1 MCNILVSMD
10 LSSLYDVQIKT
21 LISFSIRY
29 SYEAALN
36 FVSANTNVEIGGTV
50 LVNREGHST
59 IAEVDYIEENDGN
72 NTYDVTL
79 LSGDEATINR
89 KDILLAVWS
98 KDDTFKQIKILLNL
112 SRCLL
117 KLADTDTTRGNSS
130 CVGELKSSTIKT
142 RQEKYRLRAV
152 LGSSL
157 ALTLCEYHELESSD
171 ETSLELTSL
180 MEKARIVRA
189 RTFMGLR
196 KLRNATV
203 DIKKVLAQNSTN
215 READGLLAEIR
226 AMEQHSKTLDKK
238 ISKEVCRWVQTA
250 TSSSNGAEVMDRMS
264 DSVSDEVDETEREE
278 SDFRR
283 KHVKQETGIDVW
295 GLVRSISM
303 EIAGII
309 AFIIAMFVMYS
320 NENEPK

>member
-1 MCNILVSMD
+1 M
-10 LSSLYDVQIKT
+10 
-21 LISFSIRY
+21 
-29 SYEAALN
+29 
-36 FVSANTNVEIGGTV
+36 
-50 LVNREGHST
+50 
-59 IAEVDYIEENDGN
+59 DYIEENDGN
-72 NTYDVTL
+72 ITYDVTL
-79 LSGDEATINR
+79 LSGDEATVNR

-130 CVGELKSSTIKT
+130 CVGETSSSSTTIKT

-283 KHVKQETGIDVW
+283 KHVKPEIDVW

-320 NENEPK
+320 NENGKK

>member
-72 NTYDVTL
+72 STYDVTL

-157 ALTLCEYHELESSD
+157 ALTLCEYHELESSN
-171 ETSLELTSL
+171 ETSLELKSL
-180 MEKARIVRA
+180 IEKAGIVRGRA
-189 RTFMGLR
+189 FMGLR

-215 READGLLAEIR
+215 LEADGLLAEIK

-283 KHVKQETGIDVW
+283 KHVKPEIDVW

>member
-1 MCNILVSMD
+1 M
-10 LSSLYDVQIKT
+10 
-21 LISFSIRY
+21 
-29 SYEAALN
+29 
-36 FVSANTNVEIGGTV
+36 
-50 LVNREGHST
+50 
-59 IAEVDYIEENDGN
+59 DYIEENDGN
-72 NTYDVTL
+72 STYDVTL
-79 LSGDEATINR
+79 LSGDEATVNR

-180 MEKARIVRA
+180 MEKVRIVRA
-189 RTFMGLR
+189 RTFMCLR

-226 AMEQHSKTLDKK
+226 AMEQHNKTLDKK

-264 DSVSDEVDETEREE
+264 DSVSDEVDENEDTQREE
-278 SDFRR
+278 SDVRR
-283 KHVKQETGIDVW
+283 KHVKPEETGIDVW

-309 AFIIAMFVMYS
+309 AFIIAMFVMYT
-320 NENEPK
+320 NENENGKK